1 MKKKILKPVKK
12 VRKFEDGGSMAGKGP
27 LQPTPKKE
35 KSTEELANDTISK
48 ITTIPKTETSVST
61 STPAPKAKLLPG
73 GFKDQAQKDAYIKNT
88 KNLLKKHTVADLVKM
103 KHGTAAGLAALG
115 FKDTKS
121 NRAEIATPKQASKL
135 NYNTKEAEEL
145 KTKGLKL
152 KAKGRGMKFAG
163 QVLKGLS
170 EESKKSFAQK
180 YNLPEPPKG
189 LTKFMNATKDFV
201 TPIEVVKN
209 IALASNA
216 VKLVGASRK
225 ALPVAKKLL
234 PAAQKLLKTGQKTL
248 PAGQKMLNSSK
259 ALLNPGQKMLSV
271 GQKTLPAAS
280 KSSKIVSKIGG
291 SRLKSTANVL
301 KNTRANVTT
310 KLSKGIKTTNP
321 VARKLGVEAGKK
333 DIIAKAFRS
342 GKADMKNII
351 KAKRNSQTKLKLK

>member
-1 MKKKILKPVKK
+1 MKKKILKPIKK
-12 VRKFEDGGSMAGKGP
+12 VKKFEDGGSMVGKGP

-35 KSTEELANDTISK
+35 KSTEELANDTISR
-48 ITTIPKTETSVST
+48 ITTIPKTETPIST
-61 STPAPKAKLLPG
+61 STPTPKVKLLPG

-163 QVLKGLS
+163 QVLKSMS
-170 EESKKSFAQK
+170 EERKKSFAQK
-180 YNLPEPPKG
+180 YNLPEAPKG

-201 TPIEVVKN
+201 TPIGVVKN

-225 ALPVAKKLL
+225 ALPTAKKLL
-234 PAAQKLLKTGQKTL
+234 PVAKKLLKTGQKTL
-248 PAGQKMLNSSK
+248 PAGQKVLNSGK

-271 GQKTLPAAS
+271 GQKTLPAVS
-280 KSSKIVSKIGG
+280 KSSKIVSKVGG
-291 SRLKSTANVL
+291 SKLKSAANVL
-301 KNTRANVTT
+301 KNTRTNVTT
-310 KLSKGIKTTNP
+310 KLSKGIKTNNP
-321 VARKLGVEAGKK
+321 VAREMKLADKK
-333 DIIAKAFRS
+333 TALLKQQVGS
-342 GKADMKNII
+342 SKNSL
-351 KAKRNSQTKLKLK
+351 KTFVKDKRNPQTKLKLK